1 MGCFSLGYAPASELC
16 CRSTRQST
24 TKEKHVDSLFSS
36 AGNAFGGLLSLV
48 WLVIIIMAIVKVAKS
63 RASTV
68 AKVIWIIVLLA
79 FPLIGFIIWLLFGPR
94 G

>member
-1 MGCFSLGYAPASELC
+1 
-16 CRSTRQST
+16 
-24 TKEKHVDSLFSS
+24 VDSLFSS
-36 AGNAFGGLLSLV
+36 VGNAFGGLLSLV
-48 WLVIIIMAIVKVAKS
+48 WLVIVILAIVKVAKS

-79 FPLIGFIIWLLFGPR
+79 FPLLGLIIWLLFGPR

>member
-1 MGCFSLGYAPASELC
+1 M
-16 CRSTRQST
+16 
-24 TKEKHVDSLFSS
+24 DSLFNS

-48 WLVIIIMAIVKVAKS
+48 WLVIVILAIVKVAKS
-63 RASTV
+63 RASTL

-79 FPLIGFIIWLLFGPR
+79 FPLLGLIIWLLFGPR